1 MNTTTVG
8 AAITAFIAD
17 ISTACASLDPTI
29 QVTDGPPIQYLAPDY
44 VWVRGW
50 EYDLEAPATLGGG
63 PNGFQLDEAYTIDVT
78 IRSWR
83 GDSVQADSRAPA
95 LNIFAAIQTA
105 VRNDPTLGG
114 AIRVCWIDKGTA
126 VQGVTPRGGTACE
139 IEFSLRCE
147 ARLT

>member
-1 MNTTTVG
+1 MITTTVG
-8 AAITAFIAD
+8 PAIAAFISD
-17 ISTACASLDPTI
+17 VTAACGALDPTI
-29 QVTDGPPIQYLAPDY
+29 QVTDGPPIKYLAPDY

-50 EYDLEAPATLGGG
+50 EYDLENPATLGGG

-83 GDSVQADSRAPA
+83 GTSVQADSRGPA
-95 LNIFAAIQTA
+95 LAIFAAIQTA

-114 AIRVCWIDKGTA
+114 TIRVCWIDKGTG
-126 VQGVTPRGGTACE
+126 VQGVTAHGGTACE